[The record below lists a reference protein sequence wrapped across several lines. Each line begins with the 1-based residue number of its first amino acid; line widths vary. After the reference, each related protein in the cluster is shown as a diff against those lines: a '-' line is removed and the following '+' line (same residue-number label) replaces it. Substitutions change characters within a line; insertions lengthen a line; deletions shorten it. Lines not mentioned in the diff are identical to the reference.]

1 MATNFK
7 VLGQI
12 QSVANTLQDVYV
24 VPNNANTIVSTINVC
39 NQASTSDIFRVA
51 IRPGNATIQSKHYIA
66 FNTTVP
72 PNDTVSLSLGLGLG
86 QTDVITVMANTSSV
100 SFGIFGTEIS

>member
-12 QSVANTLQDVYV
+12 QSAANTFQDVYA
-24 VPNNANTIVSTINVC
+24 VPVGANAIISTINVC
-39 NQASTSDIFRVA
+39 NQASTADFFRIAV
-51 IRPGNATIQSKHYIA
+51 RPSNTAIQSKHYIA

-72 PNDTVSLSLGLGLG
+72 PNDTVSLSLGLGMG
-86 QTDVITVMANTSSV
+86 QTDVITVFANTASV
-100 SFGIFGTEIS
+100 SFGIFGTEVT